1 MNVLELFLVRMDFST
16 SESLRQKIIQQTET
30 LKQFKVQKRSKQ
42 FSELLKTHTDTF
54 EELFEELEQL
64 KEQFKIFKLNT
75 LSTVQVT
82 ELTSGTQNVI
92 TTPFEIYVA
101 QR

>member
-1 MNVLELFLVRMDFST
+1 MDLST
-16 SESLRQKIIQQTET
+16 SESLRQKIIQQTIQ
-30 LKQFKVQKRSKQ
+30 LKNFKVQKRSKQ
-42 FSELLKTHTDTF
+42 FTELLKTHTDSL
-54 EELFEELEQL
+54 EELFEEFEQL

-82 ELTSGTQNVI
+82 ELTSGTSHVI